1 VPDSFPRSLRAALAR
16 IDAWEGKINAMHVIT
31 ADEALAQA
39 ASTEARWRAGTP
51 LSVLDGVPITIKDKI
66 AVAGIPSPLG
76 TAAGDMTPSA
86 SDAPPVARVREAGCD
101 CQRSD
106 RLHA

>member
-1 VPDSFPRSLRAALAR
+1 
-16 IDAWEGKINAMHVIT
+16 M
-31 ADEALAQA
+31 
-39 ASTEARWRAGTP
+39 
-51 LSVLDGVPITIKDKI
+51 GVPITIKDNI